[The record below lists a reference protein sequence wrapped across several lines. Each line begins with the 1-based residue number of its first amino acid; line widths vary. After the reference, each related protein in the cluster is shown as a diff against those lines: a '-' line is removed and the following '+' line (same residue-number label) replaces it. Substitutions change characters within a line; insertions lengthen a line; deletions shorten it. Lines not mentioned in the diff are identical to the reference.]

1 MNDQLLSAVRSVL
14 KFAGGALVAKGF
26 TDNSTIEIVIAG
38 VMAAVGIAWSA
49 MHHSEVTAKLAV
61 INDK

>member
-1 MNDQLLSAVRSVL
+1 MNEQILSAIRSLL
-14 KFAGGALVAKGF
+14 KFAGGALVTKGV

-49 MHHSEVTAKLAV
+49 MHHKAAAKATA
-61 INDK
+61 